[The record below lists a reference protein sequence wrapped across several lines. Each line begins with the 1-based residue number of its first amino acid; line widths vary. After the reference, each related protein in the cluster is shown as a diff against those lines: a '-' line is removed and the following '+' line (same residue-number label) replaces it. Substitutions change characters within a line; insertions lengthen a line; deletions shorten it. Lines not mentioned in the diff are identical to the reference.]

1 MLDSAEFVTSPHHA
15 CLYTPGRRLA
25 RGTGA
30 LSGSAL
36 FASRA
41 IAGRTRCFAA
51 ISRDFP
57 LECSIAPE
65 HLLDR
70 LATTPRSGV
79 ALLHLTAI
87 AGRSLT
93 LVRRLGRGDDVPVVI
108 ATGLEPGD
116 AGVEAM
122 RQVAIDTLDTW
133 FAQTAAVDHESAR
146 EQFVE
151 AEFDHSRAISILAHT
166 CSGADVSGTA
176 FLVCAE
182 AIAHLNA
189 PPLEVAFTRLSPVIR
204 GVLESPPF
212 PCGTASDL
220 RVRTVID
227 ALQSGA
233 NQALHRSL
241 FDWARLLAVDA
252 AHLGR
257 LLHAQTGLRFREWRR
272 AYRMKRA
279 AHLLTRDDE
288 QVAQIAFAVG
298 FNDNSQFGR
307 EFRELFGFTPRAFR
321 SLLRAP
327 HAMRARHAS
336 PV

>member
-1 MLDSAEFVTSPHHA
+1 VI
-15 CLYTPGRRLA
+15 R
-25 RGTGA
+25 
-30 LSGSAL
+30 
-36 FASRA
+36 
-41 IAGRTRCFAA
+41 
-51 ISRDFP
+51 
-57 LECSIAPE
+57 
-65 HLLDR
+65 HLL
-70 LATTPRSGV
+70 
-79 ALLHLTAI
+79 
-87 AGRSLT
+87 
-93 LVRRLGRGDDVPVVI
+93 
-108 ATGLEPGD
+108 
-116 AGVEAM
+116 
-122 RQVAIDTLDTW
+122 
-133 FAQTAAVDHESAR
+133 ESAP
-146 EQFVE
+146 
-151 AEFDHSRAISILAHT
+151 LAY
-166 CSGADVSGTA
+166 
-176 FLVCAE
+176 
-182 AIAHLNA
+182 
-189 PPLEVAFTRLSPVIR
+189 
-204 GVLESPPF
+204 
-212 PCGTASDL
+212 GTASDL

-307 EFRELFGFTPRAFR
+307 EFRELFGVTPRAFR

-327 HAMRARHAS
+327 HAMRARPTS